1 MKARN
6 KNTSFEKMSKKAQ
19 KEELKRHRKPPIP
32 APKITPTKAEYQ
44 AKAERRA
51 KHRGYQDE

>member
-1 MKARN
+1 MKA

-32 APKITPTKAEYQ
+32 VSKITPTKAEYRV
-44 AKAERRA
+44 KAERRA

>member
-1 MKARN
+1 MKA

-32 APKITPTKAEYQ
+32 VPKITPTKAEYRV
-44 AKAERRA
+44 KAERRA
-51 KHRGYQDE
+51 KHKGYQDE